1 MVIITTGIVIV
12 TCKQG
17 AEYRAV
23 IVALSLEKP
32 KAEFA
37 FSAFLFIFLW
47 EGRKTMSVLKF
58 MGLFCSVDLVCLF

>member
-47 EGRKTMSVLKF
+47 EGRKTE
-58 MGLFCSVDLVCLF
+58 CQC